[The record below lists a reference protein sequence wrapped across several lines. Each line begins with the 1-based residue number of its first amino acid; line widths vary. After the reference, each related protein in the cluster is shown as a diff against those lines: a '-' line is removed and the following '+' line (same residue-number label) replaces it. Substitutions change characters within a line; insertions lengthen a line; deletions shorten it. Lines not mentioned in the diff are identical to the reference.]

1 MSGTIPPEPA
11 GADHHGRSVPPESA
25 GESWSAPEKSS
36 RGPGRDVTPPP
47 PTQADAER
55 GVVPSRGNAGG
66 QIADVRR
73 RVSADLV
80 DFLILAILGAAV
92 GVVLDQI
99 GLDAILA
106 TRFQGDLA
114 PRFGLSA
121 VPATLVTLAVHLG
134 YWTLLE
140 GRGGQSV
147 GKLVVRIRA
156 VREDASAL
164 DYMTALKR
172 HVIFY
177 LPQVLG
183 WVPSLIVLVL
193 AGTAQVALMLAGLVT
208 YMLDEPLR
216 QGFHDK
222 FAGTIVVN
230 A

>member
-1 MSGTIPPEPA
+1 MSGTIPPEHSGPERRERLGPPTPA
-11 GADHHGRSVPPESA
+11 GEG
-25 GESWSAPEKSS
+25 WSAPEDAS
-36 RGPGRDVTPPP
+36 RPPGRDLTPPP
-47 PTQADAER
+47 PRAAADPD
-55 GVVPSRGNAGG
+55 GVTPQGSAAG
-66 QIADVRR
+66 QIADVGR

-99 GLDAILA
+99 GLDAIVA
-106 TRFQGDLA
+106 PRVQGEFA

-121 VPATLVTLAVHLG
+121 VPATLVTLTVHLG

-147 GKLVVRIRA
+147 GKLVLRIRA
-156 VREDASAL
+156 VREDASSL

-183 WVPSLIVLVL
+183 WVPSLVVLVL
-193 AGTAQVALMLAGLVT
+193 AGTTQVVLMLAGLVT
-208 YMLDEPLR
+208 YMIDEPLR